1 MIFNKKEFIELCIN
15 NVEYEKNLS
24 KVTESKEQNE
34 GCMTTEDIFR
44 LKESKNK
51 KEREYK
57 KFIHDTKKSL
67 LAECIYSLM
76 DKSIGY
82 QQDKVRADVIKRNL
96 VDNFIQE
103 QGVDSL
109 IARFRTESA
118 LLSEYA
124 RIVEKYSK
132 IIVEKVE
139 KDNPDTFVVEPEEK
153 DKFFEELEMSDAD
166 EIATAIKMRVSDSVD
181 EFVNSNIR
189 QKEEIKE
196 VLTKSKEKIESSR
209 SEEIKESYNILAK
222 RKISSIREGRKMN
235 IFESMVFTLAEASM
249 KDEQLKSIYTVNGKL
264 DMDSIV
270 ENCTIMYSFLE
281 TLNSAKMVK
290 IDEAYLKD
298 VLEQLKK

>member
-15 NVEYEKNLS
+15 NVEYEKNLG
-24 KVTESKEQNE
+24 KVTESKEENK
-34 GCMTTEDIFR
+34 GCITTEDIFK
-44 LKESKNK
+44 LKENKNK

-109 IARFRTESA
+109 ISRFRTESA
-118 LLSEYA
+118 LLSEYS

-132 IIVEKVE
+132 IIVEKVD
-139 KDNPDTFVVEPEEK
+139 KDNPDTFLVEPEEK
-153 DKFFEELEMSDAD
+153 DKFFEELEMSDVD

-181 EFVNSNIR
+181 EFINSNIR

>member
-24 KVTESKEQNE
+24 KVTESKEHNE
-34 GCMTTEDIFR
+34 GCITTEDIFR

-67 LAECIYSLM
+67 LAECVYSLM
-76 DKSIGY
+76 DRSIGY

-124 RIVEKYSK
+124 RLVEKYSK
-132 IIVEKVE
+132 IIIEKVE

-153 DKFFEELEMSDAD
+153 DKFFEELEMSDTD

-181 EFVNSNIR
+181 EFINSNIR

-196 VLTKSKEKIESSR
+196 VLTKYKEKIESSR